1 MICGDMTRTDGFTVP
16 FDELDH
22 SLIKL
27 IDYQSHPT
35 IKAPLSN

>member
-1 MICGDMTRTDGFTVP
+1 MRRTDGFTVP

-27 IDYQSHPT
+27 IDYQAHPS